1 METPSGVLPVLEGLN
16 HPNDFKRNADDPD
29 KAEHFVRVQWLD
41 TVPEKE
47 AVNELGFGVGI

>member
-1 METPSGVLPVLEGLN
+1 MLPVLEGLN